1 MTQETTLLLDL
12 AADLNLPPVLV
23 QNDKR
28 PAWVK
33 SSVNGVK
40 FEIEYRYNRYI
51 LIVAFGDAK
60 NSALLCEEFAHLA
73 EPRNTSFWFMSSDWS
88 KFASVAIQVHDFI
101 IGNELSGT
109 FGNRRVKL
117 RTDDEGYF
125 LKTAKVIELAVSIEH
140 WDLLERGGLGFDA
153 HDGLITIGSSK
164 AVLDNP
170 ESPQWRE
177 HLVPCVMIKD
187 RAVELFQNG
196 ASVTEVAQMLKE
208 NLAIVIITQEEAK
221 TVDVVYQTTMPTGWQ
236 WGDSVFSR
244 LDVVGIVY

>member
-1 MTQETTLLLDL
+1 M
-12 AADLNLPPVLV
+12 
-23 QNDKR
+23 
-28 PAWVK
+28 
-33 SSVNGVK
+33 
-40 FEIEYRYNRYI
+40 
-51 LIVAFGDAK
+51 
-60 NSALLCEEFAHLA
+60 
-73 EPRNTSFWFMSSDWS
+73 
-88 KFASVAIQVHDFI
+88 
-101 IGNELSGT
+101 
-109 FGNRRVKL
+109 
-117 RTDDEGYF
+117 
-125 LKTAKVIELAVSIEH
+125 
-140 WDLLERGGLGFDA
+140 GFDA

>member
-1 MTQETTLLLDL
+1 MTQETTLLLDS
-12 AADLNLPPVLV
+12 AAQLNLPPILV

-28 PAWVK
+28 P
-33 SSVNGVK
+33 
-40 FEIEYRYNRYI
+40 
-51 LIVAFGDAK
+51 
-60 NSALLCEEFAHLA
+60 
-73 EPRNTSFWFMSSDWS
+73 
-88 KFASVAIQVHDFI
+88 
-101 IGNELSGT
+101 
-109 FGNRRVKL
+109 L

-125 LKTAKVIELAVSIEH
+125 LKTAKLIELIVNIEH
-140 WDLLERGGLGFDA
+140 WDLLEPAGLGFDA

-177 HLVPCVMIKD
+177 HLVPCEMIMD

-221 TVDVVYQTTMPTGWQ
+221 TVDAVYQTTMPAGWQ

-244 LDVVGIVY
+244 LDVVGVVY